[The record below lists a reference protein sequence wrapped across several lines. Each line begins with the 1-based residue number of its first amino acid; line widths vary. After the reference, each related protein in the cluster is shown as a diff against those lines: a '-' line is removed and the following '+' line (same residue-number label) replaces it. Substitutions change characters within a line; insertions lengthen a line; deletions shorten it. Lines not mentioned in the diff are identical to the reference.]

1 MAVTFSSSLPPSF
14 SPRIAVFS
22 ITVLRDERVVVVAE
36 QRPACTDE
44 EAFTWMNNVVP
55 AVESIHG
62 LNLYSIVLVPPGRL
76 PRVRARGRGLWVWL
90 STDSHL
96 YASEYVLMLP
106 PRFLSGI

>member
-1 MAVTFSSSLPPSF
+1 M
-14 SPRIAVFS
+14 FS

-62 LNLYSIVLVPPGRL
+62 LNLYGIVLVPPGRL

-90 STDSHL
+90 LNDSEPL
-96 YASEYVLMLP
+96 VYITVSCIDAAPGVPFGNLVMGAKTRVKE
-106 PRFLSGI
+106 